1 MSTVV
6 AVIVVGAV
14 IASRIGWF
22 REERRK
28 FGNEEDTM
36 REQFR
41 EIATNLTPVRVV
53 GIPGLTL
60 VLIAIAL
67 AMQFP
72 EARWLIAAG
81 VSGGA
86 VIAAV
91 LVRRRRD
98 ERPGGGG
105 PLLSLSGSRHRLLHD
120 GDRDGRGELLRV
132 VDDVVR
138 DDAGRFVVVVP
149 AGV

>member
-1 MSTVV
+1 
-6 AVIVVGAV
+6 
-14 IASRIGWF
+14 
-22 REERRK
+22 
-28 FGNEEDTM
+28 M

-41 EIATNLTPVRVV
+41 EIATNLTPVRVI

-81 VSGGA
+81 ICGGA

-98 ERPGGGG
+98 EKSGDDG
-105 PLLSLSGSRHRLLHD
+105 PLVSLSGGRHRLLHD
-120 GDRDGRGELLRV
+120 GDRDRGGELLRV

-138 DDAGRFVVVVP
+138 DDAPGFVVVVP
-149 AGV
+149 ARI